1 MYKEEQQMNRNT
13 ESHFSQVPHIDI
25 RRSVFDRS
33 TQHKT
38 TFNAG
43 QLIPI
48 FCDEILPG
56 DTFSGHISS
65 VVRMTTPIHP
75 TMDNLYADLY
85 WYSIPVRILWE
96 HWKAFNGENNDTFW
110 TQETEYEVP
119 QIESP
124 EGGWTKGTIAD
135 YLGVPTNIEFKDNHS
150 INHLPFR
157 AVVKV
162 WNDWFRDQNLQT
174 PAFLDIGDST
184 TFGTIGDDY
193 VTDAIC
199 GGMPLPVD
207 KYHDY
212 FTSCLPEP
220 QKGPDVLL
228 PLGDT
233 APLQAVKVKGNPNY
247 RGTPFFDIVQ
257 QGTASDPVNIASQQL
272 LRTREAGSAGYAGNV
287 WAGGTPTDTP
297 QGYLVWANS
306 LANPSGLE
314 VNLANATAATV
325 SQLRQAFAVQRLY
338 ERDARGGTRYTE
350 ILKSHFGVSSPDGRL
365 QRSEYL
371 GGSRI
376 PINITQ
382 VVQTSSTDSVSPQGN
397 TAAYS
402 LTGDISASFTK
413 SFTEHSILLCF
424 VCVRNENTYQQGL
437 EKMWSR
443 KRRFDFYWPALAN
456 ISEQP
461 VFNKEIYAQG
471 TDEDDEVFGYQEA
484 WAEYRYKPSR
494 VSGAFR
500 SNYSGTLDS
509 WHYADYYDSLPVLG
523 DDFIRGS
530 KTNIDRTLAVQS
542 SLEDQF
548 IGDFYFNIKSV
559 RPMPVYSVP
568 GLIDHN

>member
-1 MYKEEQQMNRNT
+1 MNRNT
-13 ESHFSQVPHIDI
+13 EAHFSQVPKIDI
-25 RRSVFDRS
+25 KRSVFDRS

-43 QLIPI
+43 LLIPI

-85 WYSIPVRILWE
+85 WYSVPVRILWK
-96 HWKAFNGENNDTFW
+96 HWKDFNGENNDTFW

-124 EGGWTKGTIAD
+124 DNGWAKGTIAD
-135 YLGVPTNIEFKDNHS
+135 YLGVPTKVEFKDNHS
-150 INHLPFR
+150 ISHLPFR
-157 AVVKV
+157 AVVKC

-174 PAFLDIGDST
+174 PSFLDLGDST
-184 TFGTIGDDY
+184 TYGTNGNDY

-199 GGMPLPVD
+199 GGMPLPVA
-207 KYHDY
+207 KFHDY
-212 FTSCLPEP
+212 FTSALPEP

-228 PLGDT
+228 PLGTSAPVSIT
-233 APLQAVKVKGNPNY
+233 ATNAPMTFKS
-247 RGTPFFDIVQ
+247 RGAQNGDSFYIQ
-257 QGTASDPVNIASQQL
+257 GYGASGTATSDVQL
-272 LRTREAGSAGYAGNV
+272 RNANATNPTTIWPDGTGAQYN
-287 WAGGTPTDTP
+287 GGLTGT
-297 QGYLVWANS
+297 
-306 LANPSGLE
+306 
-314 VNLANATAATV
+314 VNLAAATAATV

-371 GGSRI
+371 GGARI

-443 KRRFDFYWPALAN
+443 KRRFDYYWPALAN

-471 TDEDDEVFGYQEA
+471 TSEDDEVFGYQEA

-500 SNYSGTLDS
+500 SNYALTLDS
-509 WHYADYYDSLPVLG
+509 WHYADFYDSLPVLG

-530 KTNIDRTLAVQS
+530 KTNVDRTLAVQS

-559 RPMPVYSVP
+559 RPMPVFSVP

>member
-1 MYKEEQQMNRNT
+1 MNRNT
-13 ESHFSQVPHIDI
+13 EVHFSQVPHLNVK
-25 RRSVFDRS
+25 RSVFDRS

-48 FCDEILPG
+48 FVDEILPG

-65 VVRMTTPIHP
+65 VVRMTTLIHP
-75 TMDNLYADLY
+75 TMDNLYADLF
-85 WYSIPVRILWE
+85 WISLPIRIIWE
-96 HWKAFNGENNDTFW
+96 HWKDFNGENNDTFW
-110 TQETEYEVP
+110 TQTTEYEVP

-124 EGGWTKGTIAD
+124 DGGWQKGTIAD
-135 YLGVPTNIEFKDNHS
+135 YLGILPGVELKGDHS
-150 INHLPFR
+150 VSHLNFR
-157 AVVKV
+157 AVVKA

-184 TFGTIGDDY
+184 TQGSNGSDY
-193 VTDAIC
+193 VSDAIA
-199 GGMPLPVD
+199 GGMPLPVA
-207 KYHDY
+207 KFHDY
-212 FTSCLPEP
+212 FTSALPEP

-228 PLGDT
+228 PLGES
-233 APLQAVKVKGNPNY
+233 APVIGNGN
-247 RGTPFFDIVQ
+247 
-257 QGTASDPVNIASQQL
+257 L
-272 LRTREAGSAGYAGNV
+272 LGLYDGVDERVLYAR
-287 WAGGTPTDTP
+287 D
-297 QGYLVWANS
+297 
-306 LANPSGLE
+306 SGLSALNTSK
-314 VNLANATAATV
+314 VTDMTLPGTFSSTSSGFLSDRGVGLSQDATKSGVIADLSLATAAKV
-325 SQLRQAFAVQRLY
+325 RELYQAFSVQELY
-338 ERDARGGTRYTE
+338 QIDARGGTRYTE
-350 ILKSHFGVSSPDGRL
+350 ILKAHFGVSSPDGRL

-371 GGSRI
+371 GGARV

-397 TAAYS
+397 IAAYS
-402 LTGDISASFTK
+402 LTGDISAKFSK

-437 EKMWSR
+437 ERMWSR

-461 VFNKEIYAQG
+461 IFNKEIYLQG
-471 TDEDDEVFGYQEA
+471 TAEDDEVFGYQEA

-500 SNYSGTLDS
+500 SNYNGTLDS

-523 DDFIRGS
+523 DDFIRAS

-542 SLEDQF
+542 NVEDQF
-548 IGDFYFNIKSV
+548 IGDFYFALKSV
-559 RPMPVYSVP
+559 RPMPVFSVP
-568 GLIDHN
+568 GLASRF

>member
-1 MYKEEQQMNRNT
+1 MNRNT
-13 ESHFSQVPHIDI
+13 EAHFSQVPHIDI
-25 RRSVFDRS
+25 KRSVFDRS

-85 WYSIPVRILWE
+85 WYAIPVRILWE
-96 HWKAFNGENNDTFW
+96 HWKEFNGENNDTFW

-119 QIESP
+119 QIDSP

-135 YLGVPTNIEFKDNHS
+135 YLGVPTKVTFQDDHS
-150 INHLPFR
+150 ISHLPFR
-157 AVVKV
+157 AVVKC

-184 TFGTIGDDY
+184 TTGSNGTDY
-193 VTDAIC
+193 VSDAIA
-199 GGMPLPVD
+199 GGMPLPVA

-212 FTSCLPEP
+212 FTSVLPEP

-228 PLGDT
+228 PLGDIAPVIPGEINSNINFNNVGVRMGDSYGNLDLTTRNLVSDNGYLMGSETVDGSVKT
-233 APLQAVKVKGNPNY
+233 AMIPINLQADLK
-247 RGTPFFDIVQ
+247 Q
-257 QGTASDPVNIASQQL
+257 
-272 LRTREAGSAGYAGNV
+272 
-287 WAGGTPTDTP
+287 
-297 QGYLVWANS
+297 
-306 LANPSGLE
+306 
-314 VNLANATAATV
+314 ATAATI

-371 GGSRI
+371 GGARI

-437 EKMWSR
+437 ERMWSR

-471 TDEDDEVFGYQEA
+471 TAEDDEVFGYQEA

-500 SNYSGTLDS
+500 SNYAQTLDS

-523 DDFIRGS
+523 DDFIRAS
-530 KTNIDRTLAVQS
+530 KTNVDRTLAVQS

-548 IGDFYFNIKSV
+548 IGDFYFNLKSV
-559 RPMPVYSVP
+559 RPMPVFSVP

>member
-1 MYKEEQQMNRNT
+1 MYKEAKMNRNT
-13 ESHFSQVPHIDI
+13 EVHFSQVPKIDI
-25 RRSVFDRS
+25 KRSVFDRS

-48 FCDEILPG
+48 LCDEILPS
-56 DTFSGHISS
+56 DTFSGKISS

-85 WYSIPVRILWE
+85 WYQIPIRILWE
-96 HWKAFNGENNDTFW
+96 HWKEFNGENNDTFW

-124 EGGWTKGTIAD
+124 DGGWQKGTIAD
-135 YLGVPTNIEFKDNHS
+135 YLGVPTKISFKDEHS
-150 INHLPFR
+150 ISHLPFR

-184 TFGTIGDDY
+184 TTGSNGTDY
-193 VTDAIC
+193 VSDAIC
-199 GGMPLPVD
+199 GGMPLPVA

-212 FTSCLPEP
+212 FTSALPEP

-228 PLGDT
+228 PLGT
-233 APLQAVKVKGNPNY
+233 SAPVIGTGKTLGLTNSWNEFGLMGTTNYNAQIGGQPGQNNGETPAADRLTGNQMVGLSTDPNNT
-247 RGTPFFDIVQ
+247 GV
-257 QGTASDPVNIASQQL
+257 IADLSK
-272 LRTREAGSAGYAGNV
+272 
-287 WAGGTPTDTP
+287 
-297 QGYLVWANS
+297 
-306 LANPSGLE
+306 
-314 VNLANATAATV
+314 ATAATV

-371 GGSRI
+371 GGSRV

-437 EKMWSR
+437 ERMWSR

-471 TDEDDEVFGYQEA
+471 TAEDDEVFGYQEA

-500 SNYSGTLDS
+500 SNYAQTLDS

-523 DDFIRGS
+523 DDFIRAS
-530 KTNIDRTLAVQS
+530 KTNVDRTLAVQS

-548 IGDFYFNIKSV
+548 IGDFYFDLKSV
-559 RPMPVYSVP
+559 RPMPVFSVP

>member
-1 MYKEEQQMNRNT
+1 MNRNT

-25 RRSVFDRS
+25 KRSVFDRS

-85 WYSIPVRILWE
+85 WYSVPVRILWE
-96 HWKAFNGENNDTFW
+96 HWKEFNGENNDTFW

-119 QIESP
+119 QIDSP
-124 EGGWTKGTIAD
+124 TGGWAKGTIAD
-135 YLGVPTNIEFKDNHS
+135 YLGVPTKVTFQDDHS
-150 INHLPFR
+150 ISHLPFR
-157 AVVKV
+157 AVVKC

-184 TFGTIGDDY
+184 TTGTNGTDY
-193 VTDAIC
+193 VSDAIC
-199 GGMPLPVD
+199 GGMPLPVA

-212 FTSCLPEP
+212 FTSVLPEP

-228 PLGDT
+228 PLGES
-233 APLQAVKVKGNPNY
+233 APVIGNGNTL
-247 RGTPFFDIVQ
+247 G
-257 QGTASDPVNIASQQL
+257 L
-272 LRTREAGSAGYAGNV
+272 AGYAGSTYYNNLGLYETDSNDVDKVNV
-287 WAGGTPTDTP
+287 RTGYAGTPIGTLTSSTGISITNQSTVGLSTDP
-297 QGYLVWANS
+297 S
-306 LANPSGLE
+306 LSGVVADLST
-314 VNLANATAATV
+314 ATAATI

-371 GGSRI
+371 GGARI

-402 LTGDISASFTK
+402 LTGDISATFTK

-437 EKMWSR
+437 ERMWSR

-471 TDEDDEVFGYQEA
+471 TAEDDEVFGYQEA

-500 SNYSGTLDS
+500 SNYAQTLDS

-523 DDFIRGS
+523 DDFIRAS
-530 KTNIDRTLAVQS
+530 KTNVDRTLAVQS

-548 IGDFYFNIKSV
+548 IGDFYFNLKSV
-559 RPMPVYSVP
+559 RPMPIYSVP

>member
-1 MYKEEQQMNRNT
+1 MNRNT

-25 RRSVFDRS
+25 KRSVFDRS

-85 WYSIPVRILWE
+85 WYAVPVRILWD
-96 HWKAFNGENNDTFW
+96 HWEAFNGENNDTFW
-110 TQETEYEVP
+110 TQPVEYEIP

-124 EGGWTKGTIAD
+124 TGGWAKGTIAD
-135 YLGVPTNIEFKDNHS
+135 YLGVPTNVEFKDNHS

-162 WNDWFRDQNLQT
+162 HRDWFRDQNLQT
-174 PAFLDIGDST
+174 PAFLDTGDST
-184 TFGTIGDDY
+184 TYGTNGNDY

-199 GGMPLPVD
+199 GGMPLPVA

-228 PLGDT
+228 PLGES
-233 APLQAVKVKGNPNY
+233 APVIGNGLNLGLTDGTTLFSPYLSTSANVNASSNY
-247 RGTPFFDIVQ
+247 GQEVGSTPSQVVQ
-257 QGTASDPVNIASQQL
+257 TGKTFGITEDASK
-272 LRTREAGSAGYAGNV
+272 
-287 WAGGTPTDTP
+287 
-297 QGYLVWANS
+297 
-306 LANPSGLE
+306 SGLITD
-314 VNLANATAATV
+314 LSTATAATI

-371 GGSRI
+371 GGARV

-437 EKMWSR
+437 ERMWSR

-471 TDEDDEVFGYQEA
+471 TAEDDEVFGYQEA

-500 SNYSGTLDS
+500 SNYERTLDS

-523 DDFIRGS
+523 DDFIRAS
-530 KTNIDRTLAVQS
+530 KTNVDRTLAVQS
-542 SLEDQF
+542 ELEDQF
-548 IGDFYFNIKSV
+548 IGDFYFALKSV

>member
-1 MYKEEQQMNRNT
+1 MNRNT

-25 RRSVFDRS
+25 KRSVFDRS

-85 WYSIPVRILWE
+85 WYSVPVRILWE
-96 HWKAFNGENNDTFW
+96 HWKEFNGENNDTFW
-110 TQETEYEVP
+110 TQETEYEIP
-119 QIESP
+119 QIDSP
-124 EGGWTKGTIAD
+124 VNGWDKGTIAD
-135 YLGVPTNIEFKDNHS
+135 YLGVPTKVKFQDDHS
-150 INHLPFR
+150 ISHLPFR
-157 AVVKV
+157 AVVKC

-184 TFGTIGDDY
+184 TQGSNGTDY
-193 VTDAIC
+193 VSDAIC
-199 GGMPLPVD
+199 GGMPLPVA

-228 PLGDT
+228 PLGES
-233 APLQAVKVKGNPNY
+233 APVVNTEFNDYKFSPSWYDASGNLI
-247 RGTPFFDIVQ
+247 T
-257 QGTASDPVNIASQQL
+257 
-272 LRTREAGSAGYAGNV
+272 GYQRLNANAGNTNHGPSDNG
-287 WAGGTPTDTP
+287 AGAPA
-297 QGYLVWANS
+297 YLTLKAD
-306 LANPSGLE
+306 LTE
-314 VNLANATAATV
+314 ATAATI

-338 ERDARGGTRYTE
+338 ERDARGGTRYTA
-350 ILKSHFGVSSPDGRL
+350 ILKSHFGVSSTAGRL

-371 GGSRI
+371 GGARV

-437 EKMWSR
+437 ERMWSR

-471 TDEDDEVFGYQEA
+471 TAEDDEVFGYQEP

-500 SNYSGTLDS
+500 SNYAQTLDS
-509 WHYADYYDSLPVLG
+509 WHYADYYDSLPVFG
-523 DDFIRGS
+523 DDFIRAS
-530 KTNIDRTLAVQS
+530 KTNVDRTLAVQS

-548 IGDFYFNIKSV
+548 IGDFYFALKSV

>member
-1 MYKEEQQMNRNT
+1 MNRNT

-25 RRSVFDRS
+25 KRSVFDRS

-96 HWKAFNGENNDTFW
+96 HWKEFNGENNDTFW
-110 TQETEYEVP
+110 TQETEYEIP
-119 QIESP
+119 QIDSP
-124 EGGWTKGTIAD
+124 NGGWAKGTIAD
-135 YLGVPTNIEFKDNHS
+135 YLGVPTKVTFQDEHS

-184 TFGTIGDDY
+184 TTGTNGTDY
-193 VTDAIC
+193 VSDAIC
-199 GGMPLPVD
+199 GGMPLPVA

-228 PLGDT
+228 PLGDK
-233 APLQAVKVKGNPNY
+233 APVLGIGLSGTSEILPSGSPSYEVTSKGYIVSGQPA
-247 RGTPFFDIVQ
+247 FDL
-257 QGTASDPVNIASQQL
+257 SDSGNNIIIKTQ
-272 LRTREAGSAGYAGNV
+272 RAGSMSSGNRPEIF
-287 WAGGTPTDTP
+287 ADLN
-297 QGYLVWANS
+297 Q
-306 LANPSGLE
+306 
-314 VNLANATAATV
+314 ATAATI

-371 GGSRI
+371 GGARV

-437 EKMWSR
+437 ERMWSR

-471 TDEDDEVFGYQEA
+471 TAEDDEVFGYQEA

-500 SNYSGTLDS
+500 SNYEGTLDS

-530 KTNIDRTLAVQS
+530 KTNVDRTLAVQS
-542 SLEDQF
+542 ELEDQF
-548 IGDFYFNIKSV
+548 IGDFYFALKSV